1 MAEEPDME
9 QKLKA
14 VVRQAKRMK
23 RELTIWRVLAVV
35 VAAAFT
41 AALAQEK
48 TPKEIRLVSA
58 DRRQTVLLS
67 ANGLEFSAHGKT
79 LGRIGFDGV
88 GDSDDLEVGMKLSG
102 HASALTVSVQDG
114 KNRAMLKTESITF
127 LQNGALRSQL
137 TPDGLFLQDVN
148 ARTKITLTTPQQGLG
163 GLDFIERGNLV
174 LSLGALGKF
183 RGGDAPRR
191 DAGAIVIGDF
201 GPAPKSR
208 LITAT
213 ESELH
218 GTH

>member
-1 MAEEPDME
+1 MEEPEMDL
-9 QKLKA
+9 KLKA

-23 RELTIWRVLAVV
+23 RELTMWRVLAVV
-35 VAAAFT
+35 VAAVFT

-48 TPKEIRLVSA
+48 APKEIRLVSA
-58 DRRQTVLLS
+58 DGRQTVLLS

-102 HASALTVSVQDG
+102 HASALTISVQEG
-114 KNRAMLKTESITF
+114 KNRAVLKTEGLGF

-137 TPDGLFLQDVN
+137 TPDGLFLQDAN
-148 ARTKITLTTPQQGLG
+148 ARAKITLTTPQQGLG
-163 GLDFIERGNLV
+163 GLDFLERGNLL

-183 RGGDAPRR
+183 RGGDAPQR
-191 DAGAIVIGDF
+191 DAGAINISDF
-201 GPAPKSR
+201 GLAPKSQ
-208 LITAT
+208 LITAS

-218 GTH
+218 GMH

>member
-1 MAEEPDME
+1 ME

-14 VVRQAKRMK
+14 VVRQAKGMK

-35 VAAAFT
+35 VAAVFT

-58 DRRQTVLLS
+58 DGRQTVLLS
-67 ANGLEFSAHGKT
+67 ADGLKFSDRGKT

-102 HASALTVSVQDG
+102 HASALTVSVQEG
-114 KNRAMLKTESITF
+114 KNRAMLKTQGLIF

-137 TPDGLFLQDVN
+137 TPEGLFLQDAN
-148 ARTKITLTTPQQGLG
+148 AQAKITLTTPQQGLG
-163 GLDFIERGNLV
+163 GLDFIERGNLI

-183 RGGDAPRR
+183 RGGDVSGR
-191 DAGAIVIGDF
+191 DAGAINISDF

-208 LITAT
+208 MVTAA

-218 GTH
+218 GAH

>member
-1 MAEEPDME
+1 ME

-14 VVRQAKRMK
+14 VVRQANRMK
-23 RELTIWRVLAVV
+23 RELTMWRVLAVV
-35 VAAAFT
+35 VAAVFA

-48 TPKEIRLVSA
+48 APKEIRLVSA
-58 DRRQTVLLS
+58 DGRQTVLLS
-67 ANGLEFSAHGKT
+67 ANGLKFSAHGKT

-102 HASALTVSVQDG
+102 HASALTVTVQDG
-114 KNRAMLKTESITF
+114 KNHAMLKTEGIGF
-127 LQNGALRSQL
+127 LQNEALRSQL

-148 ARTKITLTTPQQGLG
+148 GRTKITLTTPQQGLG
-163 GLDFIERGNLV
+163 GLDFIERGNLI

-183 RGGDAPRR
+183 RGGDAQRR
-191 DAGAIVIGDF
+191 DAGAINIGDF
-201 GPAPKSR
+201 GPAQKSQ